1 MKETEKIFKNPDKR
15 IHVLQIG
22 MTKNVGGLETYL
34 MQQFRHLDKSKI
46 TYDFVNITAEDDIV
60 FKQEILEAGSHVYGV
75 MSRHS
80 NPIRHY
86 WQWLKLLHK
95 IGKNYKVIVLN
106 SNGMTYVFPLVAA
119 RLFRI
124 PMRVIHSHNSGFE
137 QKIGLARKAIIVMN
151 KILLKWGATDYFACS
166 KIAGEWMFGENTK
179 FTIIP
184 NAIDINQFKFNQE
197 VRDNKRKELNIPSDY
212 VVIGHVGRFTY
223 QKNHDFL
230 IDIFNE
236 YHKLVPN
243 SILLLIGDAVE
254 DSSFLSRA
262 HEKVSKYGLAEQVKF
277 LGMRSDVPDLM
288 KAMDC
293 FILPSHFEGL
303 PVVGIEAQAS
313 GLPSFFSDVITDE
326 LKITNLAQY
335 EPLLE
340 SPRVW
345 AQKLAETNVRVKRE
359 KYCDEVGLAG
369 YNIETS
375 VKNISNLYLK
385 SSK

>member
-223 QKNHDFL
+223 QKNHAFL
-230 IDIFNE
+230 IDIF
-236 YHKLVPN
+236 YKLLKVCPN
-243 SILLLIGDAVE
+243 AKLLLIGDGPYLFNIKRSVSELRIE
-254 DSSFLSRA
+254 DSVF
-262 HEKVSKYGLAEQVKF
+262 F
-277 LGMRSDVPDLM
+277 LGRRNDVPQLLQ
-288 KAMDC
+288 AMDC
-293 FILPSHFEGL
+293 FVLPSRFEGL
-303 PVVGIEAQAS
+303 PIVGVEAQAAGVPCIVS
-313 GLPSFFSDVITDE
+313 DAITRELNINGLVRFVSLRDKDKWVNSIMAYHGFTKRD
-326 LKITNLAQY
+326 Q
-335 EPLLE
+335 LE
-340 SPRVW
+340 
-345 AQKLAETNVRVKRE
+345 KLRN
-359 KYCDEVGLAG
+359 AG
-369 YNIETS
+369 YDISLELNRLVSFYENIVTS
-375 VKNISNLYLK
+375 DS
-385 SSK
+385 